1 LKIQEFDF
9 DLPPEQVA
17 QRPLERRDA
26 SRLMVLDR
34 QSGQINH
41 HFFRELP
48 TLLRESDLLVVNE
61 TRVIAARLVG
71 NRLGSGGKVEFLLVR
86 PIGSQSTSAAVRTE
100 AVDHDWICLAKSRK
114 PLRQGAKVELGGWV
128 AEVLKEPD
136 QGAYA
141 IRFMAPRAQP
151 LASLLERVGRVP
163 LPPYIR
169 RESDAEDRSRYQ
181 TVYATTLGSVAAPT
195 AGLHFTQELFAD
207 LERRGIQRVAVS
219 LDVGPGTFLP
229 VRAENLEEHRM
240 HSERYFVSEEA
251 ATALWEAKSRGR
263 RVVAVG
269 TTVVRALESA
279 VDLQTGKLKAG
290 ANETE
295 LFIRPGF
302 RFRIVDALLT
312 NFHLPKSTLIVLVSA
327 FCGKELTLGAYRE
340 AVASGYRF
348 FSYGDA
354 MLIS

>member
-9 DLPPEQVA
+9 DLPPEQIA

-34 QSGQINH
+34 QSQQVSH
-41 HFFRELP
+41 RLFRELP

-86 PIGSQSTSAAVRTE
+86 PIGSQSTSAALKAE

-114 PLRQGAKVELGGWV
+114 PLRQGAKVDLSGWV
-128 AEVLKEPD
+128 AEVLKKPD
-136 QGAYA
+136 QGAYV
-141 IRFMAPRAQP
+141 IRFTAPRAQP
-151 LASLLERVGRVP
+151 MASLLEQVGRVP

-169 RESDAEDRSRYQ
+169 REPGAEDQSRYQ

-240 HSERYFVSEEA
+240 HSERYFVSER
-251 ATALWEAKSRGR
+251 TADALSEAKSRGR
-263 RVVAVG
+263 RIVAVG
-269 TTVVRALESA
+269 TTVVRTLESA
-279 VDLQTGKLKAG
+279 VDVQTGKLKSG
-290 ANETE
+290 PGETD

-327 FCGKELTLGAYRE
+327 FCGKEFTLRAYRE